1 MGTARRS
8 YAARQLLDTVIGW
21 MGRVLNPRG
30 TFALTL
36 AVAAVAVAGC
46 GKDGGGPAPSAPA
59 TPAVGAA
66 AGDEAAGSALGF
78 PSFATKNTTRV
89 GGSDAIADAA
99 GVAQAVWPATGP
111 TTRPPAVTLVQ
122 AGDWR
127 AAIAA
132 AVLVA
137 PPVRAP
143 LLLADGDQLPPAP
156 KDALKRLQ
164 PTGSAVLGGA
174 QVIKVGD
181 VPATGNRTTAVAGKD
196 PFELAAAIDRIAT
209 TAQGEPSKAVMVV
222 GADAPTFAMPAA
234 AYAAKSGTPVL
245 FTAREELPAATA
257 AAIRTHGR
265 PRIYVLGNESAVSA
279 KVVDQLGKLG
289 ATTRIGADTPQK
301 SAIAFARYSDGGFG
315 WGVTDPGHGLVF
327 ANPSQPATAGAA
339 APLSSAG
346 SYGPLL
352 LVEDD
357 GSLPDEVVQYLLD
370 IQPGYDADPV
380 RGVYNHGWLIGDERL
395 ISLDA
400 QSRIDAL
407 LEISPVNDESS

>member
-1 MGTARRS
+1 
-8 YAARQLLDTVIGW
+8 
-21 MGRVLNPRG
+21 MGRVSNARG
-30 TFALTL
+30 ALAL
-36 AVAAVAVAGC
+36 ALVLAAGVAGC
-46 GKDGGGPAPSAPA
+46 GKDSGGPGAPTAPVG
-59 TPAVGAA
+59 PSVGAA
-66 AGDEAAGSALGF
+66 AGDDAAGSALGF

-122 AGDWR
+122 ADDWR
-127 AAIAA
+127 ATIAA

-137 PPVRAP
+137 RPVRAP
-143 LLLADGDQLPPAP
+143 MLLADGDQLPQAS
-156 KDALKRLQ
+156 KDALKRLA
-164 PTGSAVLGGA
+164 PAGSGVLGGA
-174 QVIKVGD
+174 QVVRVGD
-181 VPATGNRTTAVAGKD
+181 VPATGSRTTAVGGKD

-209 TAQGEPSKAVMVV
+209 SARGRPTRAVIVV
-222 GADAPTFAMPAA
+222 GADAPSYAMPAA
-234 AYAAKSGTPVL
+234 AYAAKAGTPVL
-245 FTAREELPAATA
+245 FTARDELPAATA
-257 AAIRTHGR
+257 AAIRAHGR
-265 PRIYVLGNESAVSA
+265 PRIYVLGPESAVSA
-279 KVVDQLGKLG
+279 KVIGQLDRLG
-289 ATTRIGADTPQK
+289 ATTRIAGDTPQK
-301 SAIAFARYSDGGFG
+301 SAIAFARYSDGAFG

-327 ANPSQPATAGAA
+327 ANPGQPAVAGAA

-352 LVEDD
+352 LVAED
-357 GSLPDEVVQYLLD
+357 GSLPDEVVQFLLD
-370 IQPGYDADPV
+370 IQPGFDADPV

>member
-1 MGTARRS
+1 
-8 YAARQLLDTVIGW
+8 LLDTVIGR
-21 MGRVLNPRG
+21 MGRVLNPRR
-30 TFALTL
+30 ALAL
-36 AVAAVAVAGC
+36 SLLLAAVAGTGC
-46 GKDGGGPAPSAPA
+46 GKDAPGGGPTVPAAPS
-59 TPAVGAA
+59 VGAA

-89 GGSDAIADAA
+89 AGSDAIADAA

-122 AGDWR
+122 SADWR
-127 AAIAA
+127 GVIAA
-132 AVLVA
+132 SALVA
-137 PPVRAP
+137 RPVRAP
-143 LLLADGDQLPPAP
+143 LLLADGDQLPQAT
-156 KDALKRLQ
+156 KDALKRLA
-164 PTGSAVLGGA
+164 PAGSGVLGGA
-174 QVIKVGD
+174 QIVKVGD
-181 VPATGNRTTAVAGKD
+181 VPAPGAHTTAVDGKD
-196 PFELAAAIDRIAT
+196 PFELAAAIDRLVT
-209 TAQGEPSKAVMVV
+209 TARGEPSKAVIVV

-234 AYAAKSGTPVL
+234 AYAAKTGTPVL
-245 FTAREELPAATA
+245 FAARTELPAATA
-257 AAIRTHGR
+257 AAIKAHGR
-265 PRIYVLGNESAVSA
+265 PRIYVLGDESAVSSH
-279 KVVDQLGKLG
+279 VLDQLGKLG
-289 ATTRIGADTPQK
+289 ATTRISGETPQK
-301 SAIAFARYSDGGFG
+301 SAIAFARYSDGSFG

-327 ANPSQPATAGAA
+327 ANPSQPAVAGAA

-352 LVEDD
+352 LVGED

-407 LEISPVNDESS
+407 LEISPVNDQSS